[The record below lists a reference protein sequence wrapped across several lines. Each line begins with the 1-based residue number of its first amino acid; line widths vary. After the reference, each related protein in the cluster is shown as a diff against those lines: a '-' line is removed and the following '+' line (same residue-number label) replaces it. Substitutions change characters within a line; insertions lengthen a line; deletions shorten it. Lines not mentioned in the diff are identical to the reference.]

1 MIILEFDEMLKM
13 QYYEL
18 CKYLQKKYGLPK
30 HVYFKFRENGYNF
43 FDKRNIRT
51 GLIIH
56 HIYEYEYG
64 CNDLSDKHKP
74 YNKKEQEPK
83 ALVYC
88 NYLEHILLHSK
99 IPTKNIPKILIS
111 DVIWCFTNIRVLKSN
126 KGVDTFKGRKELR
139 EEVLKEDGIKIL
151 HTRLLPLIKDDYN
164 FIALR
169 KSIEWALKNSTN

>member
-1 MIILEFDEMLKM
+1 MRIVEFDEMIKM

-30 HVYFKFRENGYNF
+30 YAYFKFREKGYNHV
-43 FDKRNIRT
+43 DLRNIKD

-56 HIYEYEYG
+56 HVYEYG
-64 CNDLSDKHKP
+64 CNDLSDKHKL

-99 IPTKNIPKILIS
+99 IPTKNVPKILIA
-111 DVIWCFTNIRVLKSN
+111 DVIWCFTNVFIIKCN
-126 KGVDTFKGRKELR
+126 KGVNTFKGRKELR
-139 EEVLKEDGIKIL
+139 EEVLKEDGRKIL

-169 KSIEWALKNSTN
+169 KSIELALKKSTI

>member
-1 MIILEFDEMLKM
+1 MRIVEFDEMLKM

-30 HVYFKFRENGYNF
+30 YAYFKFREHRYNHV
-43 FDKRNIRT
+43 DLRNIKD
-51 GLIIH
+51 GLVIH
-56 HIYEYEYG
+56 HIYEYG
-64 CNDLSDKHKP
+64 CNDLSDKHKR
-74 YNKKEQEPK
+74 YNKKEQEQK

-111 DVIWCFTNIRVLKSN
+111 DVIWCFTNITILKSN
-126 KGVDTFKGRKELR
+126 KGIDTFKGKKELR
-139 EEVLKEDGIKIL
+139 EEVLKEDGRNIL
-151 HTRLLPLIKDDYN
+151 YTRLLPLIKDDYN

-169 KSIEWALKNSTN
+169 KSIEWALKKSTI

>member
-1 MIILEFDEMLKM
+1 MIIKEFDEMLKM

-18 CKYLQKKYGLPK
+18 CIYLQKKYGLAK
-30 HVYFKFRENGYNF
+30 YAYFKFRENGYNYV
-43 FDKRNIRT
+43 DLRNIKD

-56 HIYEYEYG
+56 HMYEYG

-74 YNKKEQEPK
+74 YRKWEQEPK

-111 DVIWCFTNIRVLKSN
+111 DVIWCFTNITILKSN

-139 EEVLKEDGIKIL
+139 EEVLKEDGRKIL

-169 KSIEWALKNSTN
+169 KNIEWALKKSTL